1 MLAVVLVLDSV
12 FNPVV
17 VVVLPLTAA
26 LVPPFAAEPK
36 RALLSFAKLILST
49 TSYDFL
55 PPLFRIRPQFPI
67 FYSLCSREKLHDDL
81 QIFQFNIK
89 FTHRNNV

>member
-36 RALLSFAKLILST
+36 RALLSFAKLIFI
-49 TSYDFL
+49 YN
-55 PPLFRIRPQFPI
+55 
-67 FYSLCSREKLHDDL
+67 SL
-81 QIFQFNIK
+81 
-89 FTHRNNV
+89 